1 MARRRKRVEEHEN
14 HERWLVSYADFIT
27 LLFAFFVVMYS
38 VSSVNEGKYRILSS
52 TLDGAFKGEPRTMN
66 AIEIGEL
73 LENRELIERLMKL
86 ESGGDKVIP
95 DLFSESTPEQS
106 AAIVDNGEESDQQ
119 VSEAQ
124 VLEQL
129 GENLED
135 ALSPLIDRD
144 LVSVEKTDLWV
155 EVELNSNMLFGSGN
169 ASLSD
174 EALRVLWKVAKPI
187 RRLNNMVQVEGFTD
201 NVPINSFEYPSN
213 WELSGA
219 RAASVVHLFTKYG
232 IEAKRLAAVGYG
244 EQHPI
249 EPNETPEGRER
260 NRRVV
265 IVIQSNAISRFTEK
279 QEPADK
285 VNERDVIVEEAAIEL
300 KEAIEDPG
308 IIEVPAEVEEP
319 ETVVDLSV
327 VETTNAIEE
336 ASAEALEVTEVNSEA
351 DLIAEKTQ
359 KLEKAKN
366 SRFNKFLNQ

>member
-1 MARRRKRVEEHEN
+1 VARRRKRVEEHEN

-38 VSSVNEGKYRILSS
+38 VSSVNEGKYRVLSS
-52 TLDGAFKGEPRTMN
+52 TLDGAFKGQPRTMD

-73 LENRELIERLMKL
+73 LENKELIERLMQL
-86 ESGGDKVIP
+86 EQSGNKVIP
-95 DLFSESTPEQS
+95 NLFSESAAEQ
-106 AAIVDNGEESDQQ
+106 AAEIVEDKNESDQEI
-119 VSEAQ
+119 SEAQ
-124 VLEQL
+124 ALEQL
-129 GENLED
+129 GESLED
-135 ALSPLIDRD
+135 VLSPLIDRD

-187 RRLNNMVQVEGFTD
+187 RKLNNTIQVEGFTD
-201 NVPINSFEYPSN
+201 NVPISSFEYPSN

-232 IEAKRLAAVGYG
+232 IKANRLAAVGYG

-249 EPNETPEGRER
+249 ESNETPEGRER

-279 QEPADK
+279 RKPADK
-285 VNERDVIVEEAAIEL
+285 VIEREIVIKETAVELQDAIDVFSTVGE
-300 KEAIEDPG
+300 
-308 IIEVPAEVEEP
+308 AEVNAEP
-319 ETVVDLSV
+319 EIS
-327 VETTNAIEE
+327 NE
-336 ASAEALEVTEVNSEA
+336 AERITEK
-351 DLIAEKTQ
+351 IK
-359 KLEKAKN
+359 KLEKAKG
-366 SRFNKFLNQ
+366 SRFNEFLKQ

>member
-38 VSSVNEGKYRILSS
+38 VSSVNEGKYRVLSS
-52 TLDGAFKGEPRTMN
+52 TLDGAFKGQPRTMD

-73 LENRELIERLMKL
+73 LENKELIERLMQL
-86 ESGGDKVIP
+86 ENSGNKVIP

-106 AAIVDNGEESDQQ
+106 AEIIDNAIEGDQKIN
-119 VSEAQ
+119 EAQ
-124 VLEQL
+124 ALSQL
-129 GENLED
+129 GESLED
-135 ALSPLIDRD
+135 ALSPLIDKD
-144 LVSVEKTDLWV
+144 LVSVEKNDLWV

-174 EALRVLWKVAKPI
+174 EALRVLWKVAKPV
-187 RRLNNMVQVEGFTD
+187 RKLNNAVQVEGFTD
-201 NVPINSFEYPSN
+201 NIPINSFEYPSN

-232 IEAKRLAAVGYG
+232 IKPDRLAAVGYG
-244 EQHPI
+244 EQHPVDS
-249 EPNETPEGRER
+249 NETPEGRER

-279 QEPADK
+279 REPADK
-285 VNERDVIVEEAAIEL
+285 VIEREPFIEETAIEL
-300 KEAIEDPG
+300 QDA
-308 IIEVPAEVEEP
+308 IEVPSVEE
-319 ETVVDLSV
+319 EVDV
-327 VETTNAIEE
+327 DVEIEREIESIEE
-336 ASAEALEVTEVNSEA
+336 K
-351 DLIAEKTQ
+351 IK

-366 SRFNKFLNQ
+366 SRFNKFLN